1 MRNRGRLLWLVKH
14 ETGLDAMNRSLARDL
29 TAAGFPIRSF
39 RLGQKFYPNETHTQ
53 WSEASHRSGIFITHY
68 ELQNNAREIEAG
80 CYCPNLADLI
90 EACGER
96 FAHLSVEAALW
107 TAVAAN
113 PPTIAMGHSAEEAVA
128 KLWLTLPS
136 GHDNKSRTGFPGGR
150 LSADA
155 Q

>member
-1 MRNRGRLLWLVKH
+1 
-14 ETGLDAMNRSLARDL
+14 MNRSLAKEL
-29 TAAGFPIRSF
+29 KAAGFPIRSF
-39 RLGQKFYPNETHTQ
+39 RLGQKFYPNETHAQ

-80 CYCPNLADLI
+80 YYCPNLADLI

-128 KLWLTLPS
+128 KLWLTLAS
-136 GHDNKSRTGFPGGR
+136 GHDNRSRTEFSGGR

-155 Q
+155 R